1 MRAKVAKTVSMIF
14 ISVIVLS
21 AVVLTPQAF
30 GWSTWTVTGSSMEP
44 SYYNGDLLIGKGKR
58 GVFNDKRDAI
68 NNPTDSSVVIVKT
81 GTWKTDAGIIVKRV
95 IASHGDKITID
106 RQGRIHRGTSVDG
119 PLVDKRENDYDAGCE
134 VMDGKQNGETITI
147 PSGKVFVRGDN
158 VRVSADSRRAFCLGE
173 KYLVDLSD
181 VESIVIIAI
190 PLGRLSIMAT
200 TGGGTD

>member
-1 MRAKVAKTVSMIF
+1 MRSKVTKTVSVIF

-44 SYYNGDLLIGKGKR
+44 SYYNGDLLIGKGKS
-58 GVFNDKRDAI
+58 GVFNDKHGAI
-68 NNPTDSSVVIVKT
+68 NNPTDSTVVIVKT

-106 RQGRIHRGTSVDG
+106 RQGRIHKGTSVNG
-119 PLVDKRENDYDAGCE
+119 PLMDKRENDYDAGCE
-134 VMDGKQNGETITI
+134 VMDGKQDGETITI

-158 VRVSADSRRAFCLGE
+158 VSVSADSRRAFCQGE
-173 KYLVDLSD
+173 EYLVDVSD
-181 VESIVIIAI
+181 VEAIVTAVI
-190 PLGRLSIMAT
+190 PLGRLSVMV
-200 TGGGTD
+200 TGGGID

>member
-1 MRAKVAKTVSMIF
+1 MRSKVTKTVSMIL
-14 ISVIVLS
+14 ISVIILS

-30 GWSTWTVTGSSMEP
+30 GWSTWTVTGSSMEQ

-68 NNPTDSSVVIVKT
+68 NNLTDSTVVIVKT

-106 RQGRIHRGTSVDG
+106 RQGRIHKGISVNG
-119 PLVDKRENDYDAGCE
+119 PLMDKRENDYDAGCE
-134 VMDGKQNGETITI
+134 VMDGKQDGETITI

-158 VRVSADSRRAFCLGE
+158 VSVSADSRRAFCQGE
-173 KYLVDLSD
+173 EYLVDVSD
-181 VESIVIIAI
+181 VEAIVTAVI
-190 PLGRLSIMAT
+190 PLGRLSVMV
-200 TGGGTD
+200 TGGVD